1 MNAVG
6 MKIETNNYSHLPDFI
21 RLNELWIS
29 EHFALEEAD
38 RSLAAN
44 PGHVIENGGF
54 VFSLVNEGQVVGV
67 CALFKEGAERFQ
79 LARMAVEPGLRGQ
92 GYGRALMDHALA
104 HAKSVGATSVFLLS
118 NTVLQPAIA
127 LYKRSGFGVV
137 STCQHPVYARCNIV
151 MERYL

>member
-1 MNAVG
+1 

-29 EHFALEEAD
+29 EHFSLEDAD
-38 RSLAAN
+38 RALAAN
-44 PGHVIENGGF
+44 PGQVIENGGF
-54 VFSLVNEGQVVGV
+54 VFSLVSEGQVVGV
-67 CALFKEGAERFQ
+67 CALFKEGPQRFQ

-92 GYGRALMDHALA
+92 GYGRLLIDHALA
-104 HAKSVGATSVFLLS
+104 HAKSAGATSVFLLS
-118 NTVLQPAIA
+118 NTILKAAIA
-127 LYKRSGFGVV
+127 LYERSGFGVV